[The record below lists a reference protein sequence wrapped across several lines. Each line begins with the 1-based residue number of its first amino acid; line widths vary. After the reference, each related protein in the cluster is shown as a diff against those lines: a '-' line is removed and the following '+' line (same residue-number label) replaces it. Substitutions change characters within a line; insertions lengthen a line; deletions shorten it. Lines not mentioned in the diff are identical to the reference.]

1 MPIRKTPT
9 YNSSQLAQL
18 VYTAETVNQKENV
31 APQNICVQ
39 VQSVVT

>member
-18 VYTAETVNQKENV
+18 VYTADTTNQKENV
-31 APQNICVQ
+31 APQNICLQ
-39 VQSVVT
+39 VQSVIS